1 VTAERDVYITGIG
14 LITCLGVGTAD
25 NWKKLCGGVSGIRLV
40 RRFDTSG
47 CPTRIGGEIPEEF
60 PALFAQR
67 FSKRTQKHTAVF
79 SQLSLLATALAL
91 EDAGLRLEAEED
103 RGSIGICVGTGA
115 GGLSYWEEQLAVTGK
130 PYRES
135 LDTVESLAVI
145 KYMANAPAASMSLHF
160 GVEGPSLTVSSSC
173 SSGAY
178 AVCHAHDL
186 IRMGRAEVM
195 IAGGVDAIVSRAALL
210 SFGRLQA
217 LSERNCEPARASRPF
232 DKLRDGFVLGDGAG
246 FLVLESAEH
255 CRRRDAR
262 RYARIRGHAA
272 TSEASHLVH
281 PSANGGKMADTMR
294 RALADAG
301 VATDEVDYISAHGT
315 STVLNDKYE
324 TAAIKQVFG
333 PYAPQIS
340 ISSQKSMLGHTVGAA
355 GAIEAAVT
363 ALTVAHDV
371 VPPTINYENPDEE
384 CDLDYTPNV
393 ARKRVVRVALSNS
406 FGFGGHNFS
415 IIVSKP

>member
-1 VTAERDVYITGIG
+1 VRSETDVYVTGVG
-14 LITCLGVGTAD
+14 LITSLGVGTAD

-40 RRFDTSG
+40 QRVDTSG
-47 CPTRIGGEIPEEF
+47 CATKIGGEIPGEF
-60 PALFAQR
+60 PALFAER

-91 EDAGLRLEAEED
+91 EDAGLRLEEEED
-103 RGSIGICVGTGA
+103 RSSIGICIGTGG
-115 GGLSYWEEQLAVTGK
+115 GGLTYWEEQLAVSDK
-130 PYRES
+130 PYREA
-135 LDTVESLAVI
+135 LHTVESLAVI
-145 KYMANAPAASMSLHF
+145 KYMANAPAAITSLHF
-160 GVEGPSLTVSSSC
+160 AVEGPALTMSSSC
-173 SSGAY
+173 SSGAH
-178 AVCHAHDL
+178 AVCYAHDL

-210 SFGRLQA
+210 LFSRLQA
-217 LSERNCEPARASRPF
+217 LSERNSEPARASRPF
-232 DKLRDGFVLGDGAG
+232 DKERDGFVLGDGAG
-246 FLVLESAEH
+246 FMVLESAEH

-262 RYARIRGHAA
+262 RYARIRGYAA
-272 TSEASHLVH
+272 TSEASHMVH
-281 PSANGGKMADTMR
+281 PSANGTKMADTMR

-301 VATDEVDYISAHGT
+301 VAAGDVDYISAHGT
-315 STVLNDKYE
+315 STALNDKYE

-340 ISSQKSMLGHTVGAA
+340 ISSQKSMMGHTVGAA

-363 ALTVAHDV
+363 ALTIANDV
-371 VPPTINYENPDEE
+371 VSPTINYENPDEE

-393 ARKRVVRVALSNS
+393 ARPRVVRVAMSNS

-415 IIVSKP
+415 VVLSKP